1 MASHTITAMF
11 NSRADA
17 DRAAASVR
25 QNTAL
30 TGATVR
36 VLPEGDGETTTTTTS
51 AHEDTG
57 FLASLRNF
65 FMPEEDR
72 YGYAEGMRRGS
83 YMVAVDT
90 DEAHATQV
98 MDLLE
103 QAGAVDLDEQEAH
116 WRQEGWRG
124 YEPSSSATAGS
135 SATTGS
141 STTTGAFSE
150 TPAAFGTTGTGMGT
164 GGTAATTGTGTGI
177 SGTPVTTGS
186 TATTT
191 GETDI
196 PPMPANVGRTGATGT
211 TATGTG
217 ATGTGTARAGTTGV
231 GTEERIPLAEETLR
245 VGKRQVVEGRVR
257 IRSYVVE
264 TPVEETVHLRD
275 ERVEVERRP
284 VDRPISGEAD
294 PFRERELEAT
304 ETREEAVVSKD
315 ARIREELVM
324 RRSAEERDETI
335 KDTVRR
341 TEVREDRGDDTDVT
355 RDPGTTS
362 GTTPGTTRTP

>member
-11 NSRADA
+11 STRSDA
-17 DRAAASVR
+17 ERAATSIR

-30 TGATVR
+30 TDTTVR
-36 VLPEGDGETTTTTTS
+36 VLPEEDGETTAVTGD
-51 AHEDTG
+51 HRQHDTG

-72 YGYAEGMRRGS
+72 YGYAEGMRRGG

-150 TPAAFGTTGTGMGT
+150 TPAAFGTT
-164 GGTAATTGTGTGI
+164 
-177 SGTPVTTGS
+177 
-186 TATTT
+186 
-191 GETDI
+191 
-196 PPMPANVGRTGATGT
+196 
-211 TATGTG
+211 
-217 ATGTGTARAGTTGV
+217 
-231 GTEERIPLAEETLR
+231 
-245 VGKRQVVEGRVR
+245 
-257 IRSYVVE
+257 
-264 TPVEETVHLRD
+264 
-275 ERVEVERRP
+275 
-284 VDRPISGEAD
+284 
-294 PFRERELEAT
+294 
-304 ETREEAVVSKD
+304 
-315 ARIREELVM
+315 
-324 RRSAEERDETI
+324 
-335 KDTVRR
+335 
-341 TEVREDRGDDTDVT
+341 
-355 RDPGTTS
+355 
-362 GTTPGTTRTP
+362 